1 MRNKIGIRK
10 KNCLLLGALLAMNS
24 GFSFSY
30 AATPMADEIYDLGG
44 STIITKV
51 VTAARTEQTKVDV
64 PADATVID
72 TKRIEEGH
80 YTNVSDALKA
90 NQVPVVQNGYA
101 SYPVLNGDT
110 RVLVMVDGR
119 PMNWNHLVVSG
130 DDNAVNID
138 QIPMANVERIEV
150 VKGPSSS
157 LYGEKAVAGVINII
171 TKKAQPGN
179 ITKLRAEYGSWNE
192 RNFGFSTS
200 GGDETNRYSLTYTKE
215 KRSDFKYKS
224 HFDGNRSFTFP
235 DSYYDRNKVTA
246 RFDHYFSD
254 DRLSLDLSRFE
265 GKDGFGIYLSDPA
278 KNKAYGNGSRNHTN
292 DGSYGV
298 TYTFGAKTDGEGT
311 FIRAYRNTEKTDSPF
326 ALTPY
331 SHNLSKDTFEGQKTW
346 KLNTH
351 TIIAGTTYTNEHI
364 RENNDGVGF
373 NKSAYVAAAY
383 AEDKWD
389 FYPTWSVN
397 YGTRY
402 EHHNTFGSDW
412 TSHVGLNKKL
422 SKDTHAYI
430 SWGQAVNNP
439 TLKMMYADS
448 PYMLGN
454 PDLKQ
459 EKSYTTTIGIDS
471 QLTNKLSL
479 SASAFESRLK
489 DALDWQWNPAT
500 GKTSYFN
507 VNREKRQG
515 LNLSANYHFNDNWSL
530 NAGYTFMKIR
540 QQGAVGGYVN
550 DPDNRQPNYYH
561 MNIRWQK
568 NKWSAEMAFIY
579 VTGRSV
585 ARYSS
590 NSYLNVDAN
599 VNYQVNKNLKAYMK
613 GYNLLNRAYEI
624 TPYMIIG
631 AYPMPG
637 RHVVGG
643 VEYTF

>member
-30 AATPMADEIYDLGG
+30 AATPMDDEIYDLGG

-157 LYGEKAVAGVINII
+157 LYGEKAVAGVVNII

-246 RFDHYFSD
+246 RFDHYFQM
-254 DRLSLDLSRFE
+254 
-265 GKDGFGIYLSDPA
+265 
-278 KNKAYGNGSRNHTN
+278 T
-292 DGSYGV
+292 V
-298 TYTFGAKTDGEGT
+298 
-311 FIRAYRNTEKTDSPF
+311 
-326 ALTPY
+326 
-331 SHNLSKDTFEGQKTW
+331 
-346 KLNTH
+346 
-351 TIIAGTTYTNEHI
+351 
-364 RENNDGVGF
+364 
-373 NKSAYVAAAY
+373 
-383 AEDKWD
+383 
-389 FYPTWSVN
+389 
-397 YGTRY
+397 
-402 EHHNTFGSDW
+402 
-412 TSHVGLNKKL
+412 
-422 SKDTHAYI
+422 
-430 SWGQAVNNP
+430 
-439 TLKMMYADS
+439 
-448 PYMLGN
+448 
-454 PDLKQ
+454 
-459 EKSYTTTIGIDS
+459 
-471 QLTNKLSL
+471 
-479 SASAFESRLK
+479 
-489 DALDWQWNPAT
+489 
-500 GKTSYFN
+500 
-507 VNREKRQG
+507 
-515 LNLSANYHFNDNWSL
+515 
-530 NAGYTFMKIR
+530 
-540 QQGAVGGYVN
+540 
-550 DPDNRQPNYYH
+550 
-561 MNIRWQK
+561 
-568 NKWSAEMAFIY
+568 
-579 VTGRSV
+579 
-585 ARYSS
+585 
-590 NSYLNVDAN
+590 
-599 VNYQVNKNLKAYMK
+599 
-613 GYNLLNRAYEI
+613 
-624 TPYMIIG
+624 
-631 AYPMPG
+631 
-637 RHVVGG
+637 
-643 VEYTF
+643 